1 MTRTKCC
8 ELATVTVKLNWPWAP
23 VLVRPSSCMPS
34 CRRIRTTASPT
45 AGLPVVPLCAVPLI
59 VLAAMAELTHRK
71 DKNKGENFRRLFI
84 EEETSINVRHS
95 HRKHK
100 RNAAAPSTGRRRD
113 KTQPKLRP
121 AASGNPVAGGKNNPL
136 TSQPPPHT
144 RASPPQ

>member
-100 RNAAAPSTGRRRD
+100 RNAAGPLTSRRRN
-113 KTQPKLRP
+113 KSTRKLP
-121 AASGNPVAGGKNNPL
+121 PQASGTLVDGVKNNPFTL
-136 TSQPPPHT
+136 TPAPH
-144 RASPPQ
+144 PDLID